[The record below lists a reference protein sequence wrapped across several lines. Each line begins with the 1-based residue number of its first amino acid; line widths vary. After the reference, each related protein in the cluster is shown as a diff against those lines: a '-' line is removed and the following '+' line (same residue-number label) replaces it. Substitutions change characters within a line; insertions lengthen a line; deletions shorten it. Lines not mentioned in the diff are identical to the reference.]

1 MINGEN
7 PLRLQPSSND
17 PSGGLK
23 VTDKDSRMLMD
34 AILDYMGWVK
44 SMENAGGSPGAIR
57 YTRILTDFLIYVIHK
72 RIAWEKMFTLRTV
85 EAFRR
90 YSGYKGA
97 FSALRALSDYLF
109 SQGRIDHPL
118 NLSKPTPPLPDVYE
132 GYLLYHSQALNSSPP
147 HLRRIRRVLRPFH
160 EYLGKNGIP
169 LSKLTIEHC
178 DAFMATFKVSDYSR
192 RLYRY
197 CLRGFLKYLYHEKK
211 IIKRDLAPLLVGP
224 PQFAQKRL
232 PRFLRPHQVK
242 KLFASLKLSTPT
254 EIRTY
259 ALMHLAYSLGLRPAE
274 ISRITLDDI
283 SFQQRELTLRERK
296 GGEVITLP
304 VAENT
309 IKAIALY
316 VSKGRPQGPSRYL
329 FLNHQ
334 FPYHP
339 MRSNNVVGYIAE
351 AMKQAGLP
359 SSAYWLRHTYA
370 QNLLHMGRSI
380 YEVKEM
386 MGHQNIQSTHRYLH
400 IHTELM
406 RKVLFDEEL

>member
-1 MINGEN
+1 
-7 PLRLQPSSND
+7 
-17 PSGGLK
+17 

-34 AILDYMGWVK
+34 AILNYMGWVK
-44 SMENAGGSPGAIR
+44 SMENDGGSPGAIR

-72 RIAWEKMFTLRTV
+72 GMAWEKMFTLSTV

-97 FSALRALSDYLF
+97 FPALRALSDYLF
-109 SQGRIDHPL
+109 NQGRIDHPL

-132 GYLLYHSQALNSSPP
+132 GYLLYHSQGLNSSPP
-147 HLRRIRRVLRPFH
+147 HLRRIRRVLSPFH

-169 LSKLTIEHC
+169 LSKLKIDHC

-232 PRFLRPHQVK
+232 PKFLRPKQVK
-242 KLFASLKLSTPT
+242 KLFTSLKLSTPT
-254 EIRTY
+254 QMRTY
-259 ALMHLAYSLGLRPAE
+259 ALIHLAYSLGLRPAE

-296 GGEVITLP
+296 GGDVITLP
-304 VAENT
+304 LPENT

-316 VSKGRPQGPSRYL
+316 VSKGRPQGSSRDL
-329 FLNHQ
+329 FLNHH
-334 FPYHP
+334 FPYRR

-400 IHTELM
+400 ISTEIM

>member
-1 MINGEN
+1 
-7 PLRLQPSSND
+7 
-17 PSGGLK
+17 

-132 GYLLYHSQALNSSPP
+132 EYLLYHSQALNSSPP

-169 LSKLTIEHC
+169 LSELTIEHC

-211 IIKRDLAPLLVGP
+211 SIKRDLAPLLVGP

-232 PRFLRPHQVK
+232 PRFLRPNQVK
-242 KLFASLKLSTPT
+242 KLFASLKLSTST

-274 ISRITLDDI
+274 ISRISLDDI

>member
-1 MINGEN
+1 M
-7 PLRLQPSSND
+7 
-17 PSGGLK
+17 
-23 VTDKDSRMLMD
+23 TDKDSRMLMD
-34 AILDYMGWVK
+34 AILDYVGWVK
-44 SMENAGGSPGAIR
+44 PGESGRGSAGAIR

-72 RIAWEKMFTLRTV
+72 SVAWEEMFDFTTA

-97 FSALRALSDYLF
+97 FPALRALSNYLF

-118 NLSKPTPPLPDVYE
+118 NFSKPPPPLPDVYE
-132 GYLLYHSQALNSSPP
+132 EYLLYHSQGLNSSLPN
-147 HLRRIRRVLRPFH
+147 LRRIRRVLSPFH
-160 EYLGKNGIP
+160 EYLEKNGIP
-169 LSKLTIEHC
+169 LSKLKVEHC
-178 DAFMATFKVSDYSR
+178 DAFMGTFKVSDYSR

-197 CLRGFLKYLYHEKK
+197 SLRGFLKYLYHEKR

-232 PRFLRPHQVK
+232 PRFLRPKQVK

-254 EIRTY
+254 QIRTC
-259 ALMHLAYSLGLRPAE
+259 ALIYLAYSLGLRPAE

-283 SFQQRELTLRERK
+283 SFQQGELTLRERK
-296 GGEVITLP
+296 GGDAITLP
-304 VAENT
+304 VPENT

-316 VSKGRPQGPSRYL
+316 VSKGRPPGASRCL
-329 FLNHQ
+329 FLNHH
-334 FPYHP
+334 FPYDP

-370 QNLLHMGRSI
+370 QNLLRMGRSI

-400 IHTELM
+400 ISTELM
-406 RKVLFDEEL
+406 RKVLFHEEL